1 MERKLRG
8 GRKRV
13 LRVRGGFTLL
23 EILLALTIMGLL
35 MAALAVNWSALAGGQ
50 DLEEGAARLETALR
64 MARADAANLG
74 RRIRLAFDEI
84 DGRFIVFWEADP
96 LAEPGRFAEYTA
108 CTWDDFVS
116 MDRIRLERC
125 QLGGL
130 SLTQVTRMDTA
141 GGGDANAGPA
151 AITFEPDGS
160 SDSAVIEVSAV
171 DERDTR
177 HVIIELEGLTGTI
190 TSRIL
195 SPEELAAEGAPGAGL
210 P

>member
-1 MERKLRG
+1 M
-8 GRKRV
+8 
-13 LRVRGGFTLL
+13 
-23 EILLALTIMGLL
+23 LLALTIMGLL
-35 MAALAVNWSALAGGQ
+35 LAALAINFSALSGGQ

-96 LAEPGRFAEYTA
+96 LAEPGRFTEYTA

-125 QLGGL
+125 QLVGP
-130 SLTQVTRMDTA
+130 SLYQVVKMGTA
-141 GGGDANAGPA
+141 GGGDATAGPA
-151 AITFEPDGS
+151 SITFEPDGS

-177 HVIIELEGLTGTI
+177 HIVIELEGLTGTV
-190 TSRIL
+190 TSRTL
-195 SPEELAAEGAPGAGL
+195 SPEELAVEGGGSAPQAVA

>member
-1 MERKLRG
+1 MARSRC
-8 GRKRV
+8 
-13 LRVRGGFTLL
+13 GFTLL
-23 EILLALTIMGLL
+23 EILLALTLMGLL
-35 MAALAVNWSALAGGQ
+35 LAALAVNWGALAGGQ
-50 DLEEGAARLETALR
+50 DLEEGAGRVETALR

-96 LAEPGRFAEYTA
+96 MAEPGRFTEYTA

-125 QLGGL
+125 QLVGP
-130 SLTQVTRMDTA
+130 SRDQVLKMGTA
-141 GGGDANAGPA
+141 SGGDSGAGPA

-160 SDSAVIEVSAV
+160 SDSAVIEISAM
-171 DERDTR
+171 DERDVR
-177 HVIIELEGLTGTI
+177 HVIIELEGLTGTV

-195 SPEELAAEGAPGAGL
+195 SPEELEAEGAPGTRL